1 MSNIGDLH
9 KVWEIKTLKKK
20 VGAEEARKFL
30 EKIAK
35 QVQPIMRNHKWR
47 VKVLSE
53 MCPKNPRLLGLNVNH
68 GAHVK
73 LRLRRPNTDWDFY
86 PFDEVLDTMLHELCH
101 NAIGPHNVAFYKLW
115 DGLRKECEDLMSKGI
130 SGSGDGFDLPGR
142 RLGGF
147 TRQPPLSS
155 LRQTALSAAENR
167 VRLGTLLPT
176 GPKRLGGDKSIMSA
190 LTPVQAAAMA
200 AERRYQDDIWC
211 GLEEIVDEEESGTGV
226 PQERMGQDSKYVASS
241 SGLSANTNAKSQ
253 KRSHQLDTG
262 SNCCDGHPGSYFVDL
277 TDAPSMSNSAVTNDV
292 TANKRSRQT
301 ERGATRPSS
310 CDLEKKFIDLTSG
323 VSTSESA
330 SNAGSSVWECMVC
343 TLLNPSLAPIC
354 ELCGTLKPKAVEDK
368 YKTWSCKFCTLENIV
383 KLEKCGACG
392 QWRYSYGQP
401 IGTAS
406 PNVGT

>member
-1 MSNIGDLH
+1 MQQRNSGNRRPSGTDGSDFSYRMVVDNRYT
-9 KVWEIKTLKKK
+9 KVAKGKSTLS
-20 VGAEEARKFL
+20 
-30 EKIAK
+30 
-35 QVQPIMRNHKWR
+35 
-47 VKVLSE
+47 KVLGLQAVV
-53 MCPKNPRLLGLNVNH
+53 LLVAVFPILLALLNKEPLETLS
-68 GAHVK
+68 AASISII
-73 LRLRRPNTDWDFY
+73 FISII
-86 PFDEVLDTMLHELCH
+86 
-101 NAIGPHNVAFYKLW
+101 IGEWGKAT
-115 DGLRKECEDLMSKGI
+115 S
-130 SGSGDGFDLPGR
+130 R

-226 PQERMGQDSKYVASS
+226 PQERMGQDSKYAASS

-253 KRSHQLDTG
+253 KRSRQLDNG
-262 SNCCDGHPGSYFVDL
+262 SNCCDGHPGSDFVDL
-277 TDAPSMSNSAVTNDV
+277 TDAPSVSNSAVTNDV

-310 CDLEKKFIDLTSG
+310 CDLEKNCIDLTCD

-330 SNAGSSVWECMVC
+330 SNTESSVWECMVC

-392 QWRYSYGQP
+392 QWRYSHGQP
-401 IGTAS
+401 IGTPS